1 MDDQGDTE
9 MDACPAQHALSP
21 ISPLAESTNMAPQS
35 SQNSTGSRSHNLRS
49 LIEGMGT
56 DQRQKENEPPAK
68 TALTNSIPSSVMVID
83 ISSDDDAIMAKP
95 SQGAR
100 QRPTIAKALTKAQ
113 KKARNRLAQQQQQKQ
128 SQHRGMT
135 LRSATAVTSQKP
147 LPASPPIRRHL
158 EISASQQREIQ
169 RNQKSSFEAYR
180 NASAAGYLCY
190 LPFATQHSILQSIQN
205 LLEECL
211 FEFAKAR
218 VPHVLTA
225 ARWHT
230 HRAGELNLWWPVFRN
245 VMNALPKEAIDHS
258 QLDSSIGNLFDRIK
272 HIRHITVHR
281 IQEMPMSSVEWMTKD
296 AASLA
301 LALGDNDRG
310 SRLLELYNRVKDVCD
325 RAQAALAP
333 TAVRRGQ
340 LKVGEEEIR
349 TLEAQRAQI
358 DQRLAVLRGEQL
370 RFLDV
375 REGTE
380 QIGDELLGPL
390 KDLDSFMKQELI
402 MVAGVVDF
410 CNNAFMRALK
420 FHGVPQLISV

>member
-1 MDDQGDTE
+1 MDDQGDAE

-21 ISPLAESTNMAPQS
+21 IAPLAESTNMAPQS

-68 TALTNSIPSSVMVID
+68 TPLTNSVPSSVMVID

-147 LPASPPIRRHL
+147 LPASPPIRSHL

-230 HRAGELNLWWPVFRN
+230 HHAGELNLWWPVFRN

-310 SRLLELYNRVKDVCD
+310 SRLLELYKRVKDVCE
-325 RAQAALAP
+325 RAQAALEP
-333 TAVRRGQ
+333 TVVRRGQ

-358 DQRLAVLRGEQL
+358 DQRLAVLREEQL

-390 KDLDSFMKQELI
+390 KDLDSFMVYWRLSWDNCLETDTFDRSEFKTVIIVQ
-402 MVAGVVDF
+402 
-410 CNNAFMRALK
+410 R
-420 FHGVPQLISV
+420 